1 MDYMDLILGMAGARN
16 GFVTSS
22 EVTEAGIPR
31 RCLTQAVEK
40 GLLLKAERGLYML
53 PDAWEDELLVLQHR
67 FKRGV
72 FSHETALFLHG
83 LTDRTPAGF
92 TMTFP
97 HSYNAKS
104 AQAEGVFVKKSVA
117 KHHGLG
123 QCAVK
128 TPYGNEVV
136 AYDVE
141 RTLCDIVRGDGA
153 LDVQLVNPAMKA
165 YAASTGKNV
174 NKLLRYA
181 KELGAERKI
190 KTYMGVLL

>member
-1 MDYMDLILGMAGARN
+1 MDHIGLILRMAGARN
-16 GFVTSS
+16 GFVTAS
-22 EVTEAGIPR
+22 EVTEADIPR
-31 RCLTQAVEK
+31 RCLTKAVED

-53 PDAWEDELLVLQHR
+53 PDAWEDEFLVLQHR

-83 LTDRTPAGF
+83 LTDRTPAEL

-104 AQAEGVFVKKSVA
+104 AQAEGVIVKKSVE

-123 QCAVK
+123 RRAVK
-128 TPYGNEVV
+128 TPYGNEVL

-165 YAASTGKNV
+165 YATSKEKNV